1 MPPNLVASRLG
12 AFVGRQV
19 VDVADNPI
27 PDGKMIESL
36 ANHHMRKRCVIGREA
51 ARGHE
56 WVCKGTT
63 RIVVRLRVCNVTSST
78 TNEASLPDTLLHILF
93 FGYSYQNQ
101 SFACVLNL
109 INLRLPS
116 LLH

>member
-36 ANHHMRKRCVIGREA
+36 ANHRKCVIGRDA
-51 ARGHE
+51 ARGPE
-56 WVCKGTT
+56 
-63 RIVVRLRVCNVTSST
+63 
-78 TNEASLPDTLLHILF
+78 
-93 FGYSYQNQ
+93 
-101 SFACVLNL
+101 
-109 INLRLPS
+109 
-116 LLH
+116 